1 MTYLKAEPHSFWGHL
16 SRTSICFRDP
26 LDLEMSPSV
35 GYWKIR
41 GLAQSIRL
49 LLEYIGEEFDDIQY
63 ECGPAPEYSRKDW
76 EDVKPNMGLDF
87 PNLPYYKDDDVNLTQ
102 TAAILAYVAEK
113 HNIGGSTPKDR
124 AVLAM
129 INGAVSDVRMAYV
142 RLCYSSDFEKLRP
155 GFVSDLPHLLKPFDE
170 YLKTRSW
177 ISGDQLSYPDFNFYD
192 LLDCLKTLEPNCL
205 NAFPRL
211 QQYITKFE
219 ALPQIAAY
227 MQSPRF
233 LKWPMNNKMA
243 SWGGDK

>member
-1 MTYLKAEPHSFWGHL
+1 
-16 SRTSICFRDP
+16 
-26 LDLEMSPSV
+26 MSPSL

-41 GLAQSIRL
+41 GLAQPIRL
-49 LLEYIGEEFDDIQY
+49 LQEYLGLEFEDIRY
-63 ECGPAPEYSRKDW
+63 ECGPAPDYSRKAW
-76 EDVKPNMGLDF
+76 EDVKPTMGLDF
-87 PNLPYYKDDDVNLTQ
+87 PNLPYYIDGDVCLTQ
-102 TAAILAYVAEK
+102 SSAILAYIAEK
-113 HNIGGSTPKDR
+113 HNLGGSTPKDR
-124 AVLAM
+124 AILAM
-129 INGAVSDVRMAYV
+129 INGAVSDVRSGYAG
-142 RLCYSSDFEKLRP
+142 LCYSPDFEKLRS
-155 GFVSDLPHLLKPFDE
+155 GFVSDLPRRLKPFDE

-177 ISGDQLSYPDFNFYD
+177 ISGDQLSYPDFNLYD

-233 LKWPMNNKMA
+233 LKYPFNNKMA